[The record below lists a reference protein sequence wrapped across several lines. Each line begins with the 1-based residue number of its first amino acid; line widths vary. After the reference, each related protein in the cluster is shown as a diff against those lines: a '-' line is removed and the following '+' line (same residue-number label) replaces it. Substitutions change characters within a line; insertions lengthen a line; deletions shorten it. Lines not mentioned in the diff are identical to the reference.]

1 MRKEKFGAQKK
12 VGNRSRTVATPSA
25 DTVHDS
31 TKSRSGDRLVKLRV
45 VHRVQGTPHGVPQC
59 RCDPLAESRGRHA
72 WAPAPAVSST
82 SSSPGAPVSSAVVST
97 ANSAGTS
104 MS

>member
-31 TKSRSGDRLVKLRV
+31 TKSRSVIGSSSSGSSTVPRARQTASREVG
-45 VHRVQGTPHGVPQC
+45 HACGT
-59 RCDPLAESRGRHA
+59 R
-72 WAPAPAVSST
+72 PAVSST
-82 SSSPGAPVSSAVVST
+82 SS
-97 ANSAGTS
+97 
-104 MS
+104 

>member
-31 TKSRSGDRLVKLRV
+31 TKSRSVIGSSSSGSM
-45 VHRVQGTPHGVPQC
+45 HRVQGTPDGVP
-59 RCDPLAESRGRHA
+59 EVGHA

-82 SSSPGAPVSSAVVST
+82 SSCPGAPVSSAVVST